1 MNKEYKPSRRQ
12 FLKLSTGIT
21 GAAGLVASTPSAQAF
36 FFTPTRPARTIKAVI
51 IGSGFG
57 GAVAGLRLGQAG
69 VKTLMIERGQWWR
82 TNSYNNV
89 FSANLPPDHR
99 SSWFKV
105 IASPPIQIDLP
116 ILPYAGVL
124 DYTDF
129 NGLRTYQ
136 GAAVG
141 GGSIV
146 YGGVTVRS
154 PSFVL
159 NTIFAGKVNVTDMEN
174 KYYPRAEAIIGAT
187 TIPDDI
193 FNTPYYR
200 YAQVFK
206 QHAEKAGYTVKP
218 TPSAYDFNMIRGEIN
233 GTVKASALNGE
244 TIYGNNNGCKKS
256 LDKSYIQLALNT
268 GNLTINDL
276 TIVDSIKANGT
287 GYSVFTRKINEWGT
301 TQYYEEI
308 RCEYLFLGAGVV
320 GTNTLL
326 LKAKAEGALPNL
338 NQHVGTKVGGNG
350 DVTWARTVIEA
361 LGAKQAAPLTQT
373 LEDFSNPYGPM
384 TLECAYF
391 PSGIDTHS
399 IVQLGVHFDKD
410 RTGPGTFT
418 YSRWSN
424 QLNLNWPSDAGT
436 KPSLA
441 HDHLVK
447 RMNQVNGGISGVPLL
462 ITKPSTS
469 RVAHPLGGVPL
480 GLATDSYGRLYGY
493 QRLYVMDGSLIPGS
507 CLANPSL
514 TIAALAER
522 NMETI
527 LAEDFRA

>member
-1 MNKEYKPSRRQ
+1 MKQPAQPSRRQ
-12 FLKLSTGIT
+12 FLKLSSA
-21 GAAGLVASTPSAQAF
+21 AAGAGLAATSPSANAF
-36 FFTPTRPARTIKAVI
+36 LFTTTKPARTIKAVV
-51 IGSGFG
+51 IGTGFG

-82 TNSYNNV
+82 TQANFNV
-89 FSANLPPDHR
+89 FSANLPADHR
-99 SSWFKV
+99 SSWFKTLS
-105 IASPPIQIDLP
+105 SPPVKIELP
-116 ILPYAGVL
+116 VLPYAGVL

-154 PSFVL
+154 PNFVL
-159 NTIFAGKVNVTDMEN
+159 QSIFNGQVNVSEMET
-174 KYYPRAEAIIGAT
+174 KYYPRAEAIIGAS
-187 TIPDDI
+187 TIPEDLL
-193 FNTPYYR
+193 NTQYYR

-218 TPSAYDFNMIRGEIN
+218 TPSAYDFDIIRKEIN
-233 GTVKASALNGE
+233 GTIKTSAINGE

-256 LDKSYIQLALNT
+256 LDKSYLQLALNT
-268 GNLTINDL
+268 NNVTIADL
-276 TIVDSIKANGT
+276 TIVDSIKPFGA
-287 GYSVFTRKINEWGT
+287 GYSVFTRKINDWGT
-301 TQYYEEI
+301 TLYYEEI

-326 LKAKAEGALPNL
+326 LKAKAEGSLPNL

-350 DVTWARTVIEA
+350 DVTWARTVPEA

-373 LEDFSNPYGPM
+373 IEDFSNPYGPM

-391 PSGIDTHS
+391 PTGIDLRS
-399 IVQLGVHFDKD
+399 LVQLGVHFDKD

-418 YSRWSN
+418 YSKWQN
-424 QLNLNWPSDAGT
+424 KLTMNWPSDAGT
-436 KPSLA
+436 KPTQA
-441 HDHLVK
+441 HEHIVNRLN
-447 RMNQVNGGISGVPLL
+447 RINGGISGVPIF
-462 ITKPSTS
+462 ITKPSTT
-469 RVAHPLGGVPL
+469 RVAHPLGGIPL
-480 GLATDSYGRLYGY
+480 GLATDAYGRLYGY
-493 QRLYVMDGSLIPGS
+493 KRLYVVDGSLIPGS

-527 LAEDFRA
+527 LAQDIRA